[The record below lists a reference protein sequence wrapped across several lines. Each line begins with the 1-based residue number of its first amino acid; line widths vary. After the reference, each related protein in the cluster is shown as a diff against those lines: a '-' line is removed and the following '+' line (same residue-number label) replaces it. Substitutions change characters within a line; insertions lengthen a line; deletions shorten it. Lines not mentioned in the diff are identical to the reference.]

1 MPLFQST
8 PNYASTP
15 TYEHRIRRT
24 TPRLNVEY
32 YVNQKFMEEARNPE
46 YKRRAE
52 MEMDK

>member
-1 MPLFQST
+1 MPLFQSS